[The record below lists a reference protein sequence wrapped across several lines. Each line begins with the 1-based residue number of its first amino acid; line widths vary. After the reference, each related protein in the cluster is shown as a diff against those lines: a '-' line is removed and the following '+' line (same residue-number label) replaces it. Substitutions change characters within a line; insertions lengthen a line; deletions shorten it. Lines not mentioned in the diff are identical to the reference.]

1 LATPHR
7 QIKQHRQ
14 IELPSIEAAPLP
26 ALYEHAQQA
35 LAECSRI
42 DECFAWANKAEA
54 MASYAR
60 QAKDDSLRKMADRI
74 QARAIR
80 RCGELLRQIEPARG
94 TRTDLE
100 PQEGTLPRLTRESA
114 ATDAGLSEHQRKTA
128 LRVAAIPEPEFTAA
142 VESEAPPTVTAL
154 ADRGRQSR
162 PVPVA
167 AAAPPVAA
175 APEQLVELGAI
186 PAADY
191 ARATEAQ
198 GALRRFAEFCER
210 HDARRIAAAFKPH
223 EVAALRQHVSTIDG
237 WLDRFVTSLGG

>member
-1 LATPHR
+1 MSAM
-7 QIKQHRQ
+7 

-80 RCGELLRQIEPARG
+80 RCGELLRQIPSATG
-94 TRTDLE
+94 AHMK
-100 PQEGTLPRLTRESA
+100 QEGALLLSRTQA
-114 ATDAGLSEHQRKTA
+114 AEDAGLSEHQRKTA

-167 AAAPPVAA
+167 AAAPPSAA